1 MSRYETYKSSEV
13 VWIGDIPQQWK
24 IKRLKDLVNPKITD
38 GPHETPELVDDE
50 DGIPFISAEAI
61 TENGI
66 NYEARGGNISVEQD
80 RIYSLKCKPKRD
92 DIFIV
97 KSGSTTG
104 RIGYVDTDLNFNI
117 WSPLALVRSNNK
129 TSSRFLYHFLSS
141 DCIQRQI
148 QNSWSFGT
156 QPNIGMGVIERL
168 RLAIP
173 EYDEQLTIANYLDDQ
188 TQKIDRLIANKK
200 TQAEKLKELRQI
212 EINNAVTKGLNPNAE
227 MKDSGIEW
235 LGKIPKHWDV
245 KHLKR
250 AFKFFNNIR
259 IPLSSE
265 ERADLENIYD
275 YYGASGIIDKVDR
288 YLFDGD
294 FILIGEDGANLVFRS
309 TPLAFKAS
317 GKFWVNNH
325 AHILQPIKGD
335 IDYNTFMLESLDYS
349 IYISGSAQPK
359 LTIEALSSMRVIVPP
374 KDEQIEIANY
384 LKERTTAIDQL
395 IKNIEA
401 QIEKLQELRK
411 IKIYEAV
418 TGKIKINA
426 YAENNSVMSKY
437 DTYKETDVIWFKEL
451 PAHWKRKRVKDVTQ
465 TLAGG
470 TPDTSKE
477 EYWEGSIPWLPSG
490 KVQNSIINEEDA
502 DTFITEEGLKN
513 SATKMLP
520 APATLIAL
528 TGATCSNIGYLTFDA
543 CANQSVV
550 GMPGSSKILPK
561 FLFYTLQSQK
571 EQILLHQTGG
581 AQGGISESDVK
592 FLFIPVPIESEQL
605 TIANYLDDQ
614 TQKIDRLIANKK
626 AQAEKLKELRQ
637 IEINNAVTKR
647 LNPNAEMKDSGIEWL
662 GKIPKHW
669 TTKRMKDVASVRGR
683 IGFRGY
689 TVDDIVDEGAL
700 VIGAKHINNSNQLNF
715 DDPEYISWEKYY
727 ESPEI
732 MVEVE
737 KKWQITKEEKG
748 YEIPFTKHFYVYQP
762 LREQAKVVNEMAELE
777 NDNLNL
783 SRSIHFCLQSMSNS
797 CKYIAQYP

>member
-1 MSRYETYKSSEV
+1 
-13 VWIGDIPQQWK
+13 
-24 IKRLKDLVNPKITD
+24 
-38 GPHETPELVDDE
+38 
-50 DGIPFISAEAI
+50 
-61 TENGI
+61 
-66 NYEARGGNISVEQD
+66 
-80 RIYSLKCKPKRD
+80 
-92 DIFIV
+92 
-97 KSGSTTG
+97 
-104 RIGYVDTDLNFNI
+104 
-117 WSPLALVRSNNK
+117 
-129 TSSRFLYHFLSS
+129 
-141 DCIQRQI
+141 
-148 QNSWSFGT
+148 
-156 QPNIGMGVIERL
+156 
-168 RLAIP
+168 
-173 EYDEQLTIANYLDDQ
+173 
-188 TQKIDRLIANKK
+188 
-200 TQAEKLKELRQI
+200 
-212 EINNAVTKGLNPNAE
+212 
-227 MKDSGIEW
+227 
-235 LGKIPKHWDV
+235 
-245 KHLKR
+245 
-250 AFKFFNNIR
+250 
-259 IPLSSE
+259 
-265 ERADLENIYD
+265 
-275 YYGASGIIDKVDR
+275 
-288 YLFDGD
+288 
-294 FILIGEDGANLVFRS
+294 
-309 TPLAFKAS
+309 
-317 GKFWVNNH
+317 
-325 AHILQPIKGD
+325 
-335 IDYNTFMLESLDYS
+335 
-349 IYISGSAQPK
+349 
-359 LTIEALSSMRVIVPP
+359 
-374 KDEQIEIANY
+374 
-384 LKERTTAIDQL
+384 
-395 IKNIEA
+395 
-401 QIEKLQELRK
+401 
-411 IKIYEAV
+411 
-418 TGKIKINA
+418 
-426 YAENNSVMSKY
+426 MSKY

-637 IEINNAVTKR
+637 IEINNAVTKG

-700 VIGAKHINNSNQLNF
+700 VIGAKHINSSNQLNF

-732 MVEVE
+732 MVEVGDVLIVQRGSVGKFALVE
-737 KKWQITKEEKG
+737 KEIGPATINPSMILLRLNTRIHPQFLFWYLLGEHMFNIIKTIVSSTAVPMISQMQAGVFRIILPPKKEQIEIANYLMERTAAIDQLIKNIEAQIEKLQELRKIKI
-748 YEIPFTKHFYVYQP
+748 YEAVTGKI
-762 LREQAKVVNEMAELE
+762 KVNAYAETT
-777 NDNLNL
+777 
-783 SRSIHFCLQSMSNS
+783 
-797 CKYIAQYP
+797 A